1 MRFWLALTLFVGGLV
16 ASTVGLVN
24 QLENTPVDRI
34 SLSERLEVQTTY
46 LFLPASLLS
55 AYSGPVTVEARGADV
70 FVASARDVDILGWLA
85 DSPFVEL
92 RLTVNQS
99 EERAS
104 LIELSRS
111 GAGELSD
118 PSGSDTWRE
127 EQSASGSVTVT
138 PIQDGETGLLVAA
151 SGIDLA
157 PRLVSIEW
165 DLPNTTVP
173 VAPITF
179 IGFGLMSLGSILGL
193 WVAFDYW
200 RKQRA
205 RRSGTGVRRPK
216 RRPPRR
222 AVSQAGPDLRRGRRA
237 ARPVAIVAAAL
248 MVGTL
253 SGCTTEY
260 QNPVLSPSPLPSPEL
275 ITAAITKDQGV
286 RILEQVA
293 EVIATADE
301 NLDRES
307 LEQRVAGPA
316 LETRRFA
323 YNLAR
328 RFEEEDR
335 TPDPILSGPIQLFLP
350 PATDTWPRTMVVVT
364 GEESP
369 QLLILRQGSPRDV
382 FKLYQYMSL
391 LPAVEFPEVAA
402 ETIGASQLREDS
414 LFLKVSPSVL
424 AEATGDLLNNGPNS
438 SWAELIDPE
447 NQYIQDL
454 SAVQRALVES
464 LDNANL
470 SFDHQMSDYPLV
482 LVSSA
487 DGGALAG
494 IYMIDTYTIIPR
506 EPGDAVAISGDEAVL
521 LGSAGSATG
530 IETRY
535 GAMLLFHIPAA
546 GSEAPIRLLGATQQ
560 LLTAEILG
568 NQ

>member
-24 QLENTPVDRI
+24 QIENTPVDRI
-34 SLSERLEVQTTY
+34 SLTERLEIQTTY

-55 AYSGPVTVEARGADV
+55 AYQAPVTVEARGADV
-70 FVASARDVDILGWLA
+70 FIASARDVDILGWLA

-92 RLTVNQS
+92 RLTVNQA
-99 EERAS
+99 EEQAS
-104 LIELSRS
+104 LIELNRS

-118 PSGSDTWRE
+118 PRGSDTWRE
-127 EQSASGSVTVT
+127 EFTASGTLSIEPV
-138 PIQDGETGLLVAA
+138 QDGETGLLIAA

-165 DLPNTTVP
+165 DLPSQAVP
-173 VAPITF
+173 VAPVTYV
-179 IGFGLMSLGSILGL
+179 GFGLMALGSLLGI
-193 WVAFDYW
+193 WVAFDKW
-200 RKQRA
+200 QKQRA

-237 ARPVAIVAAAL
+237 ARPVAFIGAAL
-248 MVGTL
+248 LAGTL
-253 SGCTTEY
+253 TGCTAEY
-260 QNPVLSPSPLPSPEL
+260 QNPVLSPSPIPAPEL
-275 ITAAITKDQGV
+275 ITAAITKDQGI

-293 EVIATADE
+293 QVIATADE

-307 LEQRVAGPA
+307 LELRVAGPA

-335 TPDPILSGPIQLFLP
+335 TPDPILSDPIQLFLP
-350 PATDTWPRTMVVVT
+350 PATDTWPRTMVIVS
-364 GEESP
+364 GDQSP

-391 LPAVEFPEVAA
+391 LPEIEFPEVAA
-402 ETIGASQLREDS
+402 ETVGASQLKQDS

-454 SAVQRALVES
+454 SGVQRALVES

-470 SFDHQMSDYPLV
+470 SFDHEMSDFPLV
-482 LVSSA
+482 LVSTA

-546 GSEAPIRLLGATQQ
+546 GSESPIRLLGATQQ